1 MKINSFSLLGV
12 QIPLNVQF
20 LAGQFSWQPSSIIA
34 CRFLT
39 YSRRNRFLSM
49 PQEILP
55 IWSLLLKLR
64 CLSKWLS
71 DHLQHRSNLWW
82 LCKICPFGISRIR
95 MTITFRVSFQFLSWK
110 SIWEK
115 SMYWRPATSN
125 WAHIQIRRIYIYPFN
140 CIKYNVVT

>member
-1 MKINSFSLLGV
+1 MQINSCSVLTV
-12 QIPLNVQF
+12 KIPLNVQF

-71 DHLQHRSNLWW
+71 DQLQHRSNLGW

-95 MTITFRVSFQFLSWK
+95 MIITFLVSFQFLSSK

-115 SMYWRPATSN
+115 SMYWIPATSN
-125 WAHIQIRRIYIYPFN
+125 WAHIQIRRIYIYSFN
-140 CIKYNVVT
+140 CIKYKAVT